1 MTSLLQLVRNYWP
14 PAVRTANRD
23 LEIGTAMS
31 DQNSEDK
38 GAEAKSASE
47 QPAAER
53 HPAERVRRYRTLIE
67 LRQLLH
73 SFAEPARTTVVLVLD
88 SQMSVHLPTLLAR
101 STFAFRLIVTS
112 SEGYLLGTMSPVD
125 LALQAR
131 SWGWSSVAYERDL
144 PQALAAARESTAAD
158 EQLLVLMPNWL
169 DLQS

>member
-1 MTSLLQLVRNYWP
+1 MMTNLLQLVRNYWS
-14 PAVRTANRD
+14 PAVLTAARD

-31 DQNSEDK
+31 DENSADNQDPAER
-38 GAEAKSASE
+38 GA
-47 QPAAER
+47 AAR
-53 HPAERVRRYRTLIE
+53 HPAERTRRYRTLIE

-112 SEGYLLGTMSPVD
+112 SEGFLLGTMSPGD
-125 LALQAR
+125 LAIQAR
-131 SWGWSSVAYERDL
+131 SWGWSCVAYERDL

-169 DLQS
+169 ELQS